1 MFCAYNVT
9 LWRIRI
15 ILVGTETQQYV
26 LCVLFSY
33 MSLQTILYS
42 VLNKNKYKVT

>member
-1 MFCAYNVT
+1 MFSTYNLT

-15 ILVGTETQQYV
+15 IIVATETQQYI

-33 MSLQTILYS
+33 MSLQT
-42 VLNKNKYKVT
+42 T